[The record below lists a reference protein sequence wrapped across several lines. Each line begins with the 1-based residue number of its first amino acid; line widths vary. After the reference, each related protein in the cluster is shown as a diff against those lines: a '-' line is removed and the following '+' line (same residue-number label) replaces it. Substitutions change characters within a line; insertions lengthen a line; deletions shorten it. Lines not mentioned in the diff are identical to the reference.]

1 MRYTTPMFLLV
12 ACIATTT
19 HSMDPTS
26 PRLSRD
32 NQNHAI
38 APMEQRRVDSEQKT
52 LALKAQFATMSWLQ
66 NTDAQEVDIH
76 GLPAE
81 LATTEKKA
89 VLQQAVL
96 AALTAVSLQ
105 FPVPKRIWPTPTI
118 DMQKLYAL
126 SGIIEQVKKE
136 EAALKEKRRLEAIER
151 AHNANITLLLEF
163 NGIQAG
169 FDYCREQ
176 QLPAWKYLPAIC
188 LAIGDNK

>member
-12 ACIATTT
+12 ACIATTA
-19 HSMDPTS
+19 HSM
-26 PRLSRD
+26 
-32 NQNHAI
+32 
-38 APMEQRRVDSEQKT
+38 DSEQKT

-66 NTDAQEVDIH
+66 NADASKISIE
-76 GLPAE
+76 GLSRE

-96 AALTAVSLQ
+96 AALTTVSLQ
-105 FPVPKRIWPTPTI
+105 FTAPESIWPTPTI

-126 SGIIEQVKKE
+126 SGVIEQVKKE

-151 AHNANITLLLEF
+151 AHNANITMLLEF

-188 LAIGDNK
+188 LAIGDNR